1 MPRKSTKVKVLTN
14 RDTNILKQLSKT
26 GLSNAQQAKK
36 YCTLSIERLGKLET
50 SGYIKTTSHIVRG
63 QNTLIIQLDKVG
75 KEWCRQEIGTKSFC
89 VAQTNHLNHDLK
101 LTEAYYNL
109 PESVQETWR
118 HEGELIQDIYEK
130 NPLLKENGGLKTC
143 TDATVQVNDETI
155 AIESVGL
162 SYTSS
167 IIELK
172 QEIATQYL
180 GCSRMECV

>member
-1 MPRKSTKVKVLTN
+1 MPRESTKVKVLTG
-14 RDTNILKQLSKT
+14 RDTSILKQLSRT
-26 GLSNAQQAKK
+26 GLSNAQQAKG
-36 YCTLSIERLGKLET
+36 YCNLGRERLGKLEK
-50 SGYIKTTSHIVRG
+50 SGYIKTTKHIVRG
-63 QNTLIIQLDKVG
+63 KNTLIIQLDKVG
-75 KEWCRQEIGTKSFC
+75 KEWCRQELGTTSFC

-109 PESVQETWR
+109 PESVQSTWR

-130 NPLLKENGGLKTC
+130 NPSLSENGGLKTC
-143 TDATVQVNDETI
+143 TDATVQVNEETI
-155 AIESVGL
+155 AIESVGS

-172 QEIATQYL
+172 KEIATQYL

>member
-1 MPRKSTKVKVLTN
+1 MPRNSTKVKVLTF

-26 GLSNAQQAKK
+26 GLSNAQQAKE
-36 YCTLSIERLGKLET
+36 YCKLGIERLGKLEK

-63 QNTLIIQLDKVG
+63 KNTLIIQLDKGG
-75 KEWCRQEIGTKSFC
+75 KEWCRQELGTKSFC
-89 VAQTNHLNHDLK
+89 VAQTNHLDHDLK

-109 PESVQETWR
+109 PEGVQETWR

-130 NPLLKENGGLKTC
+130 NPPLKENGGLQTC
-143 TDATVQVNDETI
+143 VDATVQINDVTI
-155 AIESVGL
+155 AIESIGL

-167 IIELK
+167 IIGLK
-172 QEIATQYL
+172 EEIATQLL

>member
-1 MPRKSTKVKVLTN
+1 
-14 RDTNILKQLSKT
+14 
-26 GLSNAQQAKK
+26 
-36 YCTLSIERLGKLET
+36 
-50 SGYIKTTSHIVRG
+50 
-63 QNTLIIQLDKVG
+63 
-75 KEWCRQEIGTKSFC
+75 
-89 VAQTNHLNHDLK
+89 
-101 LTEAYYNL
+101 L
-109 PESVQETWR
+109 PESVQTTWR

-143 TDATVQVNDETI
+143 TDATVQVNGETI
-155 AIESVGL
+155 AIESIGI